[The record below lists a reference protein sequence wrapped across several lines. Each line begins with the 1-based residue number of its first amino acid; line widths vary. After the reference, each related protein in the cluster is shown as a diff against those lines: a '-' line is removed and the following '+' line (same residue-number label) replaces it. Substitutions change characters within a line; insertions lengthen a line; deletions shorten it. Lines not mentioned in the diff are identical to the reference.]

1 MIDLRQLTY
10 TDADGTSFVEVPLRI
25 EEFKEVRFSDRV
37 LEHETHEFLRR
48 FAGERIR
55 KIAERMMRHY
65 SGKDAVEVFRRT
77 QADVQSDWFST
88 FVTLAEQF
96 SKHRMDRQRIWLYAD
111 LAEDDVNFAV
121 EPLRI
126 RGGHHRCLVYMVKV
140 LMGDLV
146 YRPVQALLQVP
157 GRNWRLVE

>member
-1 MIDLRQLTY
+1 MIDLRHLKY
-10 TDADGTSFVEVPLRI
+10 TDADRFSWVEVDLRYEQFRDI
-25 EEFKEVRFSDRV
+25 VFSDRCT
-37 LEHETHEFLRR
+37 EHETHEFLLL
-48 FAGERIR
+48 FANTRIY

-65 SGKDAVEVFRRT
+65 SGVDAVEVFRRT
-77 QADVQSDWFST
+77 QADVQSDWFGT
-88 FVTLAEQF
+88 FVTLCENF
-96 SKHRMDRQRIWLYAD
+96 SKHKMDRQRVWLYAE

-140 LMGDLV
+140 LIGDLV

-157 GRNWRLVE
+157 GRDWRLVE